1 MGIGTSLVGVILILD
16 SIEIRDP
23 DGNVADFAPNALT
36 DSAVGVVVAV
46 AVAGFL
52 LGAISTKGGLSRTA
66 AGSALYL
73 QTESFRR
80 FLAQSEGRHVE
91 EAHRLGVCA
100 NIRHGQSCSE
110 RPLRGRRPPT
120 LLTIWRSQA
129 KLISP
134 SPLSPTSPFS
144 RQPRFLRRRATQA
157 VAAAVAEV
165 AAVVEEAAIPRLVAT
180 IDVRSFIYGIWCRHP
195 SQRN

>member
-1 MGIGTSLVGVILILD
+1 MGIGSIVSWVILILD

-52 LGAISTKGGLSRTA
+52 LGAISTKGRIASRTA
-66 AGSALYL
+66 AAQRCTHKPNHFGDSLRKVRL
-73 QTESFRR
+73 VMLRR
-80 FLAQSEGRHVE
+80 PIDSVC
-91 EAHRLGVCA
+91 CA

-144 RQPRFLRRRATQA
+144 RQPRFLRRRATK
-157 VAAAVAEV
+157 
-165 AAVVEEAAIPRLVAT
+165 RW
-180 IDVRSFIYGIWCRHP
+180 RR
-195 SQRN
+195 RRR